1 MIQLSM
7 VWRDRKATRLTLLL
21 VTLASLDISKGGKN
35 EIGQALKAQQN
46 VMDEKNFKWL
56 NMLKYANSSKID
68 VKLWIKISKFYKK
81 MAPS

>member
-46 VMDEKNFKWL
+46 VMDEKNFK
-56 NMLKYANSSKID
+56 
-68 VKLWIKISKFYKK
+68 
-81 MAPS
+81 